1 MKSFEHFLSQLATIP
16 DPRRA
21 EGKLYQLPH
30 VLLFSIFAIVSGANS
45 YRGIRTF
52 IKVHRP
58 QLNRAFKIRW
68 KRPPAHTAI
77 RYILQGLSPADVEN
91 VFRQHAAD
99 LNHAGSGLGMH
110 VVAFDGKALKGSFD
124 NFNDVKAKQVLSA
137 FAVNT
142 ALVLAHIEIDEKSNE
157 IPAVQKLLE
166 ELDVAGHIV
175 TCDAMHCQKKP
186 SKPPPPNAHLIVQL
200 KDNQLTLRQK
210 VEAACNTTMPLSG
223 VRTVD
228 EKRRNRHET
237 RTIAVFDATPAV
249 VGTQWEPYVAAV
261 VQVERIVHAFQP
273 ATGLWRTSAETS
285 FYLCNCMIDANR
297 AAIAVRMHWG
307 IENKF
312 HYTRDVT
319 LREDAS
325 RIRKNPGVFARIRS
339 FAYNILRFNQSDTIP
354 QDRYA
359 AALGGLKSIFSMTF
373 SK

>member
-1 MKSFEHFLSQLATIP
+1 MRCIVKKNLRS
-16 DPRRA
+16 RRRR
-21 EGKLYQLPH
+21 E
-30 VLLFSIFAIVSGANS
+30 
-45 YRGIRTF
+45 RTSD
-52 IKVHRP
+52 RST
-58 QLNRAFKIRW
+58 Q
-68 KRPPAHTAI
+68 
-77 RYILQGLSPADVEN
+77 
-91 VFRQHAAD
+91 RQSAD
-99 LNHAGSGLGMH
+99 LAS
-110 VVAFDGKALKGSFD
+110 
-124 NFNDVKAKQVLSA
+124 
-137 FAVNT
+137 
-142 ALVLAHIEIDEKSNE
+142 E
-157 IPAVQKLLE
+157 
-166 ELDVAGHIV
+166 
-175 TCDAMHCQKKP
+175 
-186 SKPPPPNAHLIVQL
+186 
-200 KDNQLTLRQK
+200 

-261 VQVERIVHAFQP
+261 VQVERTVHAFQP

-307 IENKF
+307 IENKL